1 MKYKRIEVFKINGDK
16 TKVNIAKEY
25 FVEGTNRLNTEGLK
39 WIYEHGYIYFNNGF
53 RM

>member
-25 FVEGTNRLNTEGLK
+25 FVGETNRLDTEGLK
-39 WIYEHGYIYFNNGF
+39 WMYKHGYIYFNNGF